1 MKKEMRFKGQLK
13 NYMYWPLLLT
23 ILIVILNIP
32 MYYFDKWAGICV
44 SIFAVCYFIIVL
56 IIYLLNRSG
65 IRNEVISFATQFGT
79 VQKKLLDEFQ
89 IPYALLDDNCKI
101 LWMNQEFSEI
111 TEKDRKYHKSITSI
125 FPSITREILNKE
137 ETGSSFQVKWK

>member
-44 SIFAVCYFIIVL
+44 SIFAL
-56 IIYLLNRSG
+56 
-65 IRNEVISFATQFGT
+65 
-79 VQKKLLDEFQ
+79 
-89 IPYALLDDNCKI
+89 
-101 LWMNQEFSEI
+101 
-111 TEKDRKYHKSITSI
+111 
-125 FPSITREILNKE
+125 
-137 ETGSSFQVKWK
+137 